1 MAEFSWIDQQAMTSG
16 LTEQERGIFY
26 LQYGSVQREIAPCSC
41 CWFRSSWAASGV
53 DRFLLNDIGI
63 GVLKLLTGGLCGILW
78 LIDIFLIMGKTDDY
92 NRQKAHESL
101 VRHPSESCATHSNR
115 ARICLP
121 RLLCLW
127 RRSRTPAWRAGMT
140 DF

>member
-26 LQYGSVQREIAPCSC
+26 LQYGSVQRDRTVLLLVSIFVGS
-41 CWFRSSWAASGV
+41 FGV

-92 NRQKAHESL
+92 NRQKAHEILSGIL
-101 VRHPSESCATHSNR
+101 ANR
-115 ARICLP
+115 AYAQQSLAYLP
-121 RLLCLW
+121 AAPSVPLAAQQNPDIA
-127 RRSRTPAWRAGMT
+127 RRDDGL
-140 DF
+140 